1 MCLPKFDI
9 KQSTV
14 ALNCFKSCETLDVLT
29 FSKKQNKTK
38 HCLMFGLKFTL
49 FDVTSFLSD
58 NLLELKKFI
67 FKPENHWRYFPKNF
81 PNILCLLFSSV
92 TLSS

>member
-1 MCLPKFDI
+1 
-9 KQSTV
+9 
-14 ALNCFKSCETLDVLT
+14 
-29 FSKKQNKTK
+29 
-38 HCLMFGLKFTL
+38 MFGLKFTL
-49 FDVTSFLSD
+49 FDVTWFLSD